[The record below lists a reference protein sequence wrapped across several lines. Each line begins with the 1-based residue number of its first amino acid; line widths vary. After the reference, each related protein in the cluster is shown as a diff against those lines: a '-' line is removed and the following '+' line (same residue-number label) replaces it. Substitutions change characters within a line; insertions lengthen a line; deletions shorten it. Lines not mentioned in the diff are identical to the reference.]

1 MKTGCYIA
9 IKYLDVACEGDR
21 LLSILS
27 KFKRELSFAKGNLLV
42 LIISWI
48 FFNFGH
54 SMAFP
59 YESPYIKGLGA
70 SPFIIGLIW
79 AAGYLILTI
88 VRIPGAYIADRYG
101 RKQIIVLMTFGVSI
115 SYIFYAIAPDWR
127 LVLVGVIFGNLCLIY
142 QPALQAITA
151 DSIPPEK
158 RGLGFSLTQVIP
170 SIPAIASPIIA
181 AYLVGTYKLIPG
193 MRIVYMLL
201 VILSLAAAITRWF
214 FLKETLDSSEAI
226 KINELKN
233 VYKDAVSSIIE
244 AWRTVPKSLKI
255 LTIVIMIS
263 SFEDPVYMQFAS
275 LYVFDRVGIS
285 EASWG
290 LVISIYIATTLV
302 IGLPAGKL
310 ADIIGRKRSIVLAYF
325 LFIPTTIAFILSRNF
340 FQVTI
345 IFMIF
350 AVGSMIIGPA
360 FQALTTDLVPR
371 DKRGRIMGI
380 IGTLNIIAMIFA
392 SVLAGALY
400 QLDPSAP
407 FLFIIVTGS
416 TVAFMVATIIKEP
429 TKRED

>member
-1 MKTGCYIA
+1 MFSM
-9 IKYLDVACEGDR
+9 
-21 LLSILS
+21 LSR
-27 KFKRELSFAKGNLLV
+27 FKKELSFARGNLLV
-42 LIISWI
+42 LIISWM

-101 RKQIIVLMTFGVSI
+101 RKQIIVLMTFGVSL

-127 LVLVGVIFGNLCLIY
+127 LVLVGVILGNLCLIY

-158 RGLGFSLTQVIP
+158 RGLGFALTQVIP
-170 SIPAIASPIIA
+170 SIPTIASPVIA
-181 AYLVGTYKLIPG
+181 AYLVGTYKLISG
-193 MRIVYMLL
+193 MRIVYLL
-201 VILSLAAAITRWF
+201 IVIFSLAAAITRWL
-214 FLKETLDSSEAI
+214 FLKETLKTSESI
-226 KINELKN
+226 RVNELKN
-233 VYKDAVSSIIE
+233 VYNDAISSIIE
-244 AWRTVPKSLKI
+244 AWRTVPRSLKI
-255 LTIVIMIS
+255 LTIVIMVS

-285 EASWG
+285 ETSWG
-290 LVISIYIATTLV
+290 LVISLYIATTLV
-302 IGLPAGKL
+302 VGLPAGKL
-310 ADIIGRKRSIVLAYF
+310 IDIIGRKRSIVLSYF
-325 LFIPTTIAFILSRNF
+325 LFIPMTIAFILSRNF
-340 FQVTI
+340 LQVAI

-350 AVGSMIIGPA
+350 AVGSMMIGPA
-360 FQALTTDLVPR
+360 FQALIADLVPR

-380 IGTLNIIAMIFA
+380 IGTLNILAMVFA

-400 QLDPSAP
+400 QLDPSTP
-407 FLFIIVTGS
+407 FLFIVVTGS
-416 TVAFMVATIIKEP
+416 TVAFMVATIIEEP
-429 TKRED
+429 VKREK